1 VVAYIIF
8 SNENRK
14 HSMSKPTRTFRPYS
28 RKEFI
33 KGAGAGFIFPFL
45 QMSSSDDHSEVP
57 SGDRVL
63 LKGGTILTM
72 DDETGDFEK
81 ADVLVENGKIKEIAP
96 EIEADAETIDATG
109 HVIMPGFVDTH
120 RHMWQGCIR
129 NILPDGLL
137 SDYVRVVLGQARPAF
152 RPEDA
157 YIGNLISSIGAI
169 DAGITTVLDWSHI
182 GSSPAHTDAAIEGL
196 LDSGIRAVYAYG
208 SGAST
213 PENRYPEDI
222 HRLRDEYFSTDN
234 QFLTLALGAGINA
247 AQWDLARDVGARIS
261 VHVNG
266 TGDLLPL
273 ADRLGPDVTCIHCC
287 NLLAEEWE
295 LLSEKGTGVSI
306 SSPVEMIMG
315 HGIPPIQQTLDYG
328 IPPSL
333 SVDVE
338 TTVPGDMFT
347 QMQSVFTLQRMQ
359 ILARERAR
367 EENLPALLS
376 AEEVLRFATINGAVH
391 NGLDNRIGTLTPGK
405 DADLVML
412 SMNQPNIM
420 PVNNV
425 YGAVVSG
432 MNRGNVKMVMIAGV
446 IKKWNGKLVRDDLDS
461 IKSRAI
467 QSRENIFRRAGLLP
481 RIL

>member
-1 VVAYIIF
+1 
-8 SNENRK
+8 
-14 HSMSKPTRTFRPYS
+14 MSPSTGNQQTFT

-33 KGAGAGFIFPFL
+33 KGTGAGFMLPFL
-45 QMSSSDDHSEVP
+45 PVISRSEEARIP
-57 SGDRVL
+57 SVERIL
-63 LKGGTILTM
+63 LKGGTVLTM
-72 DDETGDFEK
+72 DNAAGDFEK
-81 ADVLVENGKIKEIAP
+81 ADILVENGKITEIAP
-96 EIEADAETIDATG
+96 HIEANTETVDATG
-109 HVIMPGFVDTH
+109 HVVMPGFVDTH

-137 SDYVRVVLGQARPAF
+137 SDYVRVVLGQARPVF

-157 YIGNLISSIGAI
+157 AIGNLISALGAM

-182 GSSPAHTDAAIEGL
+182 GSSLEHTNAAIKGL
-196 LDSGIRAVYAYG
+196 MVSGIRAVYAYG

-213 PENRYPEDI
+213 PENKYPEDI
-222 HRLRDEYFSTDN
+222 HRLRDEYFSSDN
-234 QFLTLALGAGINA
+234 QLLTLALGAGINA
-247 AQWDLARDVGARIS
+247 DQWKLAREVGARIS

-287 NLLAEEWE
+287 NLLDEEWE
-295 LLSEKGTGVSI
+295 LLAEKGTGVSI

-328 IPPSL
+328 ILPSL

-359 ILARERAR
+359 VLARERSG
-367 EENLPALLS
+367 EENLPGLLT
-376 AEEVLRFATINGAVH
+376 AREVLRFATVNGAIH
-391 NGLDNRIGTLTPGK
+391 NGLGHKTGTLAPGK
-405 DADLVML
+405 EADIIML
-412 SMNQPNIM
+412 SLNRPNIM

-425 YGAVVSG
+425 YGTVVSG
-432 MNRGNVKMVMIAGV
+432 MDRTNVEMVMIGGK
-446 IKKWNGKLVRDDLDS
+446 IKKWKGRLVHEELEE
-461 IKSRAI
+461 ISRRAV
-467 QSRENIFRRAGLLP
+467 QSREFIFETSGMVRDLF
-481 RIL
+481 